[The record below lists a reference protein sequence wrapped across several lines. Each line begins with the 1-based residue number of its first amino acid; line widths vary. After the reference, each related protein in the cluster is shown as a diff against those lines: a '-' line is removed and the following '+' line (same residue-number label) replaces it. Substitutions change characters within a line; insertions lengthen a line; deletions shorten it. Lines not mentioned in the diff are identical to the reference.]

1 MNEVDNFLSEVIPQ
15 LRQEIAALHNGTAE
29 PRKALWSHRDP
40 VTLFGAE
47 LSGHGWS
54 EIEPVFDRLAASFSG
69 SQSCDYEVVGA
80 ASAAILVILPRSSVP
95 SQPARAGNRSI
106 MRCAS
111 PLSSAGRAARGRSRT
126 GTATLLMTPLGISW
140 LRGGRSR
147 RCSAK

>member
-1 MNEVDNFLSEVIPQ
+1 MNFLSEVIPQ
-15 LRQEIAALHNGTAE
+15 LRQEIAALRNGTAE

-80 ASAAILVILPRSSVP
+80 GVSGDLGYLAAIERSVAA
-95 SQPARAGNRSI
+95 SQGGEPQHYALRVTIVFRREGGAWKVVHRHGDPLDDSARD
-106 MRCAS
+106 
-111 PLSSAGRAARGRSRT
+111 LLAARREEQ
-126 GTATLLMTPLGISW
+126 AL
-140 LRGGRSR
+140 
-147 RCSAK
+147 